1 MPVDPAQD
9 PDRAQRGT
17 GREPGREPDHD
28 MGAAR
33 GGGVG
38 DVGLLGDPAEGSEP
52 GAGRGDAPDDVSDQS
67 LPGPQGGLVERDRMI
82 LALESRTFRYVGA
95 KERAIREEIGIS
107 KVAYYVRLN
116 SLLDDPAALRAA
128 PAVVNRLRGR
138 RTSEDGAAPSR
149 GTGRV
154 A

>member
-1 MPVDPAQD
+1 MLTHPAQE
-9 PDRAQRGT
+9 PDRAVRGIGHDV
-17 GREPGREPDHD
+17 GRET
-28 MGAAR
+28 
-33 GGGVG
+33 
-38 DVGLLGDPAEGSEP
+38 AEGSTAQGP
-52 GAGRGDAPDDVSDQS
+52 AVGAQACDGGGADAGDAPGEVSDQS
-67 LPGPQGGLVERDRMI
+67 LPGPQGGLTERDRMI

-128 PAVVNRLRGR
+128 PSVVNRLRGR
-138 RTSEDGAAPSR
+138 RTSEDGAAPAR
-149 GTGRV
+149 DTGRV

>member
-1 MPVDPAQD
+1 M
-9 PDRAQRGT
+9 G
-17 GREPGREPDHD
+17 
-28 MGAAR
+28 GAA
-33 GGGVG
+33 
-38 DVGLLGDPAEGSEP
+38 LLGDPAAGS
-52 GAGRGDAPDDVSDQS
+52 GSGVDHGDAPDDVSDQS

-128 PAVVNRLRGR
+128 PSVVNRLRGR

-149 GTGRV
+149 DTGRV